1 MKAIVYHEYG
11 SPDVLD
17 LEDIDKPPVKE
28 DEVLIRV
35 HAASVNRLDWH
46 LMRGSPYISRLQ
58 AGLRKPKD
66 SVLGADVAG
75 QVEAVGKAVTK
86 FQQGDDVFGSLFGQ
100 GFGAFAEYVS
110 VSDDF
115 LELKPANL
123 SFEQAAAVPLA
134 ALTAL
139 QGLRDHGRVAPGN
152 KVLIIGASGGVG
164 TFAVQIAKSFGAEV
178 TGVCG
183 ARNVHMVRSIGADH
197 VIDYTQEDF
206 TEGGQRFDLVFETAG
221 SHSPSEIRRVLT
233 SKGTLVLIG
242 HGGSEGRWIGPLG
255 RLIRALV
262 LSRFVSQRMVS
273 YTGKP
278 NYSSGPNERDLAT
291 LKDLI
296 EAGKMT
302 PVIDRTY
309 SLSETPEALRYLEE
323 GHARGKVVITVSG
336 QGA

>member
-11 SPDVLD
+11 SPDVLE
-17 LEDIDKPPVKE
+17 LKEIDKPLVK
-28 DEVLIRV
+28 DNEVLVRV
-35 HAASVNRLDWH
+35 QAASVNPLDWH
-46 LMRGSPYISRLQ
+46 LMRGSPYIARLQ

-75 QVEAVGKAVTK
+75 QVEAVGTHVTK
-86 FQQGDDVFGSLFGQ
+86 FQPGDEVFGSLFGH

-110 VSDDF
+110 VSEDL

-123 SFEQAAAVPLA
+123 SFDQAAVPVA

-139 QGLRDHGRVAPGN
+139 QGLRDHGRIEPGH

-178 TGVCG
+178 TGVCSTS
-183 ARNVHMVRSIGADH
+183 NVEMVRSIGADH

-206 TEGGQRFDLVFETAG
+206 TQGRQRYDLVFELAG
-221 SHSPSEIRRVLT
+221 SRSPSEIRRVLT

-242 HGGSEGRWIGPLG
+242 HGESEGRWIGPFG

-262 LSRFVSQRMVS
+262 LSRFISQRIVS
-273 YTGKP
+273 YTAKP
-278 NYSSGPNERDLAT
+278 NYSSGPNKGDLAT
-291 LKDLI
+291 LKELI
-296 EAGKMT
+296 ETGKIT

-309 SLSETPEALRYLEE
+309 SLSETPDAIRYLEE

-336 QGA
+336 EGA